1 MSLSHEQLA
10 KVQKL
15 ARLRFPEE
23 VQGSLIE
30 RLNGVLNWI
39 AQLRQVDVHGVEPM
53 ITPITEF
60 IATAPLREDV
70 VTDGDCVKDI
80 LSNAPESDHDFFIV
94 PKVVE

>member
-1 MSLSHEQLA
+1 MSLSREQLA

-15 ARLRFPEE
+15 SRLRFSEE
-23 VQGSLIE
+23 GQEALTE

-39 AQLRQVDVHGVEPM
+39 DQLRQVNVQGVEPM
-53 ITPITEF
+53 INPITEF
-60 IATAPLREDV
+60 VTTTPLRADQI
-70 VTDGDCVKDI
+70 TDGDCVKEI

>member
-1 MSLSHEQLA
+1 MSLSREQLA

-15 ARLRFPEE
+15 SRLRFPDEA
-23 VQGSLIE
+23 QDSLTE
-30 RLNGVLNWI
+30 RLNGVLSWI
-39 AQLRQVDVHGVEPM
+39 AQLRQVNVQGVEPM

-60 IATAPLREDV
+60 VATAPLREDV

>member
-1 MSLSHEQLA
+1 MSLSREQLA

-23 VQGSLIE
+23 AQAPLTE

-39 AQLRQVDVHGVEPM
+39 DQLRQVNVQGVEPM

-60 IATAPLREDV
+60 VTTAPLREDV
-70 VTDGDCVKDI
+70 VTDGDSVKDI